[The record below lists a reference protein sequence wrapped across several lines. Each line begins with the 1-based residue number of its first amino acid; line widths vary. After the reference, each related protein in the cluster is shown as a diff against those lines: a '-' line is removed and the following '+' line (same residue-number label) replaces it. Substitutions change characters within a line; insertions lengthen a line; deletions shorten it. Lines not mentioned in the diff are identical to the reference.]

1 MKRFLLDSG
10 FDQLDI
16 AILEELQVN
25 GRVSIAD
32 LARKIHLSQPAVHSR
47 IRRLER
53 EGIIQQYVTLVDRE
67 AAGYDLLCFIRIT
80 LQPHSREVFCNAQK
94 VLKDLPNVLE
104 CYRMTGNYDM
114 LLKVVLR
121 DRHDLERFIEE
132 HLMTITGIDR
142 IDTDLVLNEV
152 KQTTALQLKRK

>member
-1 MKRFLLDSG
+1 MKHFLLESG

-16 AILEELQVN
+16 AILEALQAN
-25 GRVSIAD
+25 GRISVAD
-32 LARKIHLSQPAVHSR
+32 LARQIHLSQPAVHSR

-53 EGIIQQYVTLVDRE
+53 EGIIQQYVALVDRE

-80 LQPHSREVFCNAQK
+80 IQPHSREVFCAAQDVIEK
-94 VLKDLPNVLE
+94 LPNVLE
-104 CYRMTGNYDM
+104 CYRITGSYDL

-121 DRHDLERFIEE
+121 DRRDLEQFIEQ
-132 HLMTITGIDR
+132 HLMVIKGIDR

-152 KQTTALQLKRK
+152 KKTTALQFKRT